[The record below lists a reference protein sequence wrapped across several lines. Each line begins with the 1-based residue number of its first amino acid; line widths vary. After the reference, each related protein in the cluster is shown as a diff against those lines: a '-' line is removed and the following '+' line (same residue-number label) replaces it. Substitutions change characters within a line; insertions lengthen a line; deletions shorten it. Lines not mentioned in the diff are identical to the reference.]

1 MHCVGNLC
9 TCEQLVVKDTSF
21 SKDITSDLLNEQNSL
36 NFLLINNVV
45 AILENSVYKYLIAQL
60 IKNLP
65 AVQETWVQSLGWEHP
80 PGEWIGYPL
89 QYSSLE
95 KSMDYIVHGVRK
107 SWTRLSDF
115 HLLTYER
122 SFLSM

>member
-21 SKDITSDLLNEQNSL
+21 SKGITSDLLNEQNSL

-65 AVQETWVQSLGWEHP
+65 AVQETWV
-80 PGEWIGYPL
+80 
-89 QYSSLE
+89 
-95 KSMDYIVHGVRK
+95 
-107 SWTRLSDF
+107 
-115 HLLTYER
+115 
-122 SFLSM
+122 